1 MRFFSTGRQVWDVA
15 FEEFAVQRAGPHLR
29 TAVFLTG
36 DRQAAEDLLQT
47 ALVRTALRWRQ
58 AKQNPDAYL
67 RQVLVNLVR
76 DNWRAGRRRAPE
88 LSLEAATDDT
98 GGAAFQDRFSVP
110 SSEAALDDR
119 DELLAALR
127 QLPAR
132 QRTAVVLRFWEDLSV
147 AETAVLMGCTE
158 GTVKSATS
166 RGLDRLRIVLTALPA
181 GESTHSELIP
191 RGKR

>member
-47 ALVRTALRWRQ
+47 ALVRPAR
-58 AKQNPDAYL
+58 AASEQNPDAYL

>member
-1 MRFFSTGRQVWDVA
+1 MSFFSTGRQVWDVA

-36 DRQAAEDLLQT
+36 DPHAAEDLLQT

-58 AKQNPDAYL
+58 ARQNPDAYL

-76 DNWRAGRRRAPE
+76 DNWRAGRRRVPE
-88 LSLEAATDDT
+88 LSLEATEDAD
-98 GGAAFQDRFSVP
+98 GAAFQHRFSVP
-110 SSEAALDDR
+110 SSEAVLDDR

-147 AETAVLMGCTE
+147 AEAAVLMGCTE

-166 RGLDRLRIVLTALPA
+166 RGLERLRIVLTALPA

-191 RGKR
+191 RGNR